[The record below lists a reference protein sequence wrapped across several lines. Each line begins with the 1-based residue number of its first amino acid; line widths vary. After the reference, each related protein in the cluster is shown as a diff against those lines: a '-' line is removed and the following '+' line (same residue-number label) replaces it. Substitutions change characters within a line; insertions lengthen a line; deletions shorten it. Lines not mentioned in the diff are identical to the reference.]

1 MKDTQWMFQPQ
12 VSNRNNKVM
21 LVCVHTAEGT
31 YRNSSKSENDMNIIF
46 LTFQSIG
53 HILCTIPFVGSD
65 SVVLHYNSFL
75 AELIHS

>member
-1 MKDTQWMFQPQ
+1 MKGTQWMFQPQ

-46 LTFQSIG
+46 FNISKYRAYIVYY
-53 HILCTIPFVGSD
+53 TIRWK
-65 SVVLHYNSFL
+65 
-75 AELIHS
+75 